1 MRMLMLMLKTCFSSF
16 RAQTQSH
23 DDLPPAPYPANEQH
37 VGHADGVPLRLASP
51 AALRLCSSLLAGG
64 QCRYPPHA
72 RSTYVNRMIPNSRCG
87 RFCMCCRRVW
97 PSVVFYPAAELA
109 PSVGREGREETPTH
123 SHGTG
128 RTRPAQA
135 HPAQNHDLILLS
147 RILLCILLC
156 ILTSPR
162 PIPCP
167 HVRAVTL
174 ARATWHWHI
183 APGVLYVC
191 ASPPHSWVG
200 PHADVQG
207 CLVRVQCVSC
217 PVRLRT
223 SAE

>member
-1 MRMLMLMLKTCFSSF
+1 MS
-16 RAQTQSH
+16 
-23 DDLPPAPYPANEQH
+23 
-37 VGHADGVPLRLASP
+37 HADGVPLRLASP
-51 AALRLCSSLLAGG
+51 LHYVCALLFSRGG
-64 QCRYPPHA
+64 SVVIHRMHA
-72 RSTYVNRMIPNSRCG
+72 RRTLICMIPNSRCG

-191 ASPPHSWVG
+191 ASPPHSWAG
-200 PHADVQG
+200 PHAEVQG

-217 PVRLRT
+217 PVRLLT
-223 SAE
+223 SAEQQ